1 MAAPAPPAF
10 CQCGWCSGEF
20 KPPVC
25 CRSNDW
31 GTTDGVVNAD
41 CIARLP
47 RFLDYMNDLPRLAKT
62 GKQAG
67 MARSERACL
76 TRRVRAGAALLGP
89 FDL

>member
-1 MAAPAPPAF
+1 MAGPAPPAF

-31 GTTDGVVNAD
+31 NTTDGVVNEG

-47 RFLDYMNDLPRLAKT
+47 ASSPT
-62 GKQAG
+62 
-67 MARSERACL
+67 
-76 TRRVRAGAALLGP
+76 
-89 FDL
+89 